1 MGYEQMMR
9 GRWFTANGIDYKNK
23 ILQRRICKMM
33 ENMMMQM
40 DKNKNKNDE
49 HCMDLIDI
57 GGFTNYID
65 PYIQSLFESVTKH
78 LPKRTIWLSKEC
90 KLLLP
95 ELQSILINDFVP
107 FLKQTFGIKSKYAHV
122 QNWAV
127 SIKHLRMTQRQNP
140 LKSAPFDHLH
150 IFSSK
155 VNAQKK
161 IEENAV
167 LSLEEFEQM
176 KQPKD
181 VLIRFG
187 FRCYKKKNM
196 FKGEFVCNELP
207 QKIECVKVLGGL
219 YFPQIDFIKWD
230 WCTFSSKLSKGSSLF
245 ALSRIC
251 ESEQD

>member
-1 MGYEQMMR
+1 MAQKKE
-9 GRWFTANGIDYKNK
+9 NEKNK
-23 ILQRRICKMM
+23 S
-33 ENMMMQM
+33 
-40 DKNKNKNDE
+40 DE

-57 GGFTNYID
+57 GGFNTNYID
-65 PYIQSLFESVTKH
+65 PYIQSLFESATKH

-95 ELQSILINDFVP
+95 ELRQILINDFVP
-107 FLKQTFGIKSKYAHV
+107 FLEKTFGFKSKYAHV

-127 SIKHLRMTQRQNP
+127 SIKHLQMTQRQHP

-155 VNAQKK
+155 VNVQQK

-187 FRCYKKKNM
+187 FRC
-196 FKGEFVCNELP
+196 
-207 QKIECVKVLGGL
+207 
-219 YFPQIDFIKWD
+219 
-230 WCTFSSKLSKGSSLF
+230 
-245 ALSRIC
+245 
-251 ESEQD
+251 